1 MSDIISWDKAIDM
14 KVKSSD
20 NKDLGKIQ
28 SITKDYIQTKEGLVS
43 KNYYF
48 IPKYHIQ
55 GYDGDKLWV
64 SLTKDDVQARFEKEK
79 APDPSEFD
87 TPEYNQRKTNMV
99 KQYPDFENNIPPYSG
114 GGQETQPSTS
124 TPATTSQDMVGLPWE
139 NVIDK
144 TVKSSDN
151 QDIGKVESVSTY
163 YLESKEGHVSKK
175 HYYIPKYYV
184 QGFDGKNLHTS
195 LTKDEIKNKY
205 ERDSPPSESEF
216 KTQEYEEQRKKIDS
230 TYPQFS
236 HGIPFMAK
244 EPGVALESESTG
256 ETLNIP
262 WEEVIYKRVRT
273 TDNID
278 IGDIETVGNEFIV
291 VKEGDVKIHHY
302 YIPKSY
308 ITNYDGSSLWIDA
321 PSGLVS
327 GKFERETEPTPEE
340 LRIMSEELP
349 KRKRTAKA
357 GGQSA
362 DERKREYEEGSA
374 GTESRRK
381 EDPLKE
387 YREKEPMTPAKI
399 AEHEPT
405 AVKREMTEKIT
416 GGGKEV
422 PNPEAAKERA
432 RRSGMAKGTA
442 GDVETGS
449 EYEQGAAGSNK

>member
-48 IPKYHIQ
+48 IPKYSIQ

-64 SLTKDDVQARFEKEK
+64 SLTKDDVKARFEKEK

-114 GGQETQPSTS
+114 GGQETQSSSS

-244 EPGVALESESTG
+244 EPGVALKSESTG
-256 ETLNIP
+256 DTLNIP

-278 IGDIETVGNEFIV
+278 IGDIETVGKEFIV
-291 VKEGDVKIHHY
+291 VREGDVKIHHY

-357 GGQSA
+357 GQSD
-362 DERKREYEEGSA
+362 DEQAREYEEGAA
-374 GTESRRK
+374 GTESRK

-422 PNPEAAKERA
+422 QSPEAAKERD
-432 RRSGMAKGTA
+432 RRRGMAKDA
-442 GDVETGS
+442 GDVENGN